1 MKLYHGSNV
10 EVREPKII
18 ESDRKLDFGHGF
30 YLTSSYEQA
39 ERWAVLTCRRRKS
52 GQEIITV
59 FECEEELNNLRVLR
73 FTEPD
78 VAWLQY
84 TANNRRN
91 ENATDDYDVVIGP
104 VANDKTQPLITAY
117 FSGLYTEEETIRRL
131 LPQKLKDQYA
141 FKSEAALHKLRFCEV
156 INNG

>member
-1 MKLYHGSNV
+1 M
-10 EVREPKII
+10 
-18 ESDRKLDFGHGF
+18 
-30 YLTSSYEQA
+30 
-39 ERWAVLTCRRRKS
+39 
-52 GQEIITV
+52 
-59 FECEEELNNLRVLR
+59 LR

-78 VAWLQY
+78 VAWLKY

-104 VANDKTQPLITAY
+104 VANDKTQPVITAY
-117 FSGLYTEEETIRRL
+117 FSGLYTEEEAIRRL
-131 LPQKLKDQYA
+131 LLQKLKDQYA